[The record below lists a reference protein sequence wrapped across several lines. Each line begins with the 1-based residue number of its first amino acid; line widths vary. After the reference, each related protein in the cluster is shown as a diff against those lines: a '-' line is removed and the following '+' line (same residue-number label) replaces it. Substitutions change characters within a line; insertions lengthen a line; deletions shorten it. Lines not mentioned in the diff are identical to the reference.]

1 MRAGTKRGHRMSIPK
16 YESADLNLF
25 EKQSFLRQR
34 QQLETG
40 ILKLVAEFEWATG
53 LLVAGI
59 LPQPNKADLDG
70 YTIPYSRDQRG
81 GFYTG
86 AVRVEVREASPA
98 TLLGTTRRGR
108 DARAEGD
115 EGDEI
120 PF

>member
-1 MRAGTKRGHRMSIPK
+1 
-16 YESADLNLF
+16 LNLF

-53 LLVAGI
+53 FLVAGI
-59 LPQPNKADLDG
+59 LPQPNKADRDG
-70 YTIPYSRDQRG
+70 YTIPYSLNQG
-81 GFYTG
+81 LGFYTG
-86 AVRVEVREASPA
+86 AVRVEVQEASPA

-108 DARAEGD
+108 SAGDERDAGDARAEGAERD
-115 EGDEI
+115 EGDKGDEI